1 MNYFSLE
8 TIKFIKNEFEK
19 KLNTFSIEHYKID
32 DFQDVLV
39 VNDSFVLYLHIV
51 SQKATSVENY
61 GKYYFSLY
69 ISELTFN
76 EIDFKYDHKNF
87 IKTLTAE
94 LKVSPII
101 DYFSDSEESYIVY
114 EKFKGFSYSKWSGW
128 LSLPERI
135 NKELPE
141 LKLKERFESQEGLK
155 YYFVIIEFIINN
167 KIYRGVAYTM
177 MKPHLFIV
185 SLGRRYIKTGTLSNE
200 IRVTTQ
206 EFHKEINK
214 LKGISRKERLEN
226 YMKYFFFEKCFREKD
241 DVWRYADIL
250 LKQANDGK
258 FDKIERS
265 TYIRPKYKWINE
277 ELVLKLTKKL
287 YKDYTIIYQYKPFF
301 LHSSFGGQMSYDIFI
316 QELNVAIEYQ
326 GKQHFEPVYFFGGED
341 SFEKVKIRDEEKRK
355 LSAEHGIKLVYINFD
370 EVITS
375 ELIRIRV
382 EGDKL

>member
-87 IKTLTAE
+87 IKNMTAE

-214 LKGISRKERLEN
+214 LKGISRKERFEN

-326 GKQHFEPVYFFGGED
+326 GKQHFEPVDFFGGED